1 MSYRLIKGK
10 FELRYYRN
18 NRWWGSRPD
27 GDSVWFKPDHPRFLQ
42 DLGGRDADFNPGG
55 FAQLRF
61 EGIDAL
67 ELHYPGSD
75 HQHAEQ
81 AVAARDFLLKD
92 LLGFRDLVY
101 APTDDIDTYVRSYTP
116 ESIRGYILCR
126 SIGPYR
132 RPIAFVFKG
141 NTGWTDGDDDVFLT
155 VNRMDESLNAK
166 LMRQGYCYPTYY
178 GRRDGEG
185 GLPWQLRER
194 LTQLADQAYYSDKGV
209 WAVDKSCS
217 NPRIRNKDELMELAI
232 WPKLYRRLANYF
244 RSGRRR
250 GLSGFEG
257 WLQEEPRDRDD
268 RVWVIPRSE
277 EVALHDVVKV
287 QGNRINMLYWPEEL
301 IIIPR

>member
-27 GDSVWFKPDHPRFLQ
+27 ADSVWFKPDQPQLLQ
-42 DLGGRDADFNPGG
+42 GLGGRDVDFNPGG

-81 AVAARDFLLKD
+81 AVAARDFLLQG
-92 LLGFRDLVY
+92 LLGFGDLEY
-101 APTDDIDTYVRSYTP
+101 APTDDIDTYVRSYVP
-116 ESIRGYILCR
+116 ESVRGYILCR
-126 SIGPYR
+126 SIGPYK
-132 RPIAFVFKG
+132 RPISFVFG
-141 NTGWTDGDDDVFLT
+141 GRTGRTDGDDDVFLT
-155 VNRMDESLNAK
+155 VNWMDQSLNAK
-166 LMRQGYCYPTYY
+166 LMREGYCYPAYY

-194 LTQLADQAYYSDKGV
+194 LTQLADQAYYASKGV
-209 WAVDKSCS
+209 WDVDESCD
-217 NPRIRNKDELMELAI
+217 NPQIRNKAELMELAI
-232 WPKLYRRLANYF
+232 WPKLYRRLAKYF
-244 RSGRRR
+244 RSGRRT
-250 GLSGFEG
+250 LSGFSD
-257 WLQEEPRDRDD
+257 WLQAKPRERDD
-268 RVWVIPRSE
+268 RLWVISQSE
-277 EVALHDVVKV
+277 EFALHDVVEVKD
-287 QGNRINMLYWPEEL
+287 NRVNMLYWPEEL